1 MTSGYS
7 RPTIEAMEL
16 ADFQFPEP
24 ELAGRRGVVMGY
36 AIRHA
41 GGILLFDTGFG
52 FGNAEVEA
60 AVHPN
65 STPIAEALAKVGIDV
80 DDVTAVANCHLH
92 ADHSGQ
98 NQTFVGVPIYVQ
110 PAEWEIAHTT
120 DHTILDW
127 IDFQGADYRLVGGD
141 HDIAAGVRIV
151 ATPGHTP
158 GHQSLLVETD
168 DGLTVIAGQACY
180 TVGEWTGDPDA
191 IEGRSTAP
199 DRAAYDASIER
210 LRGLDPTTVLFG
222 HDRRAWR
229 ATPSP

>member
-1 MTSGYS
+1 MASGHS
-7 RPTIEAMEL
+7 RPMIEAMEL

-36 AIRHA
+36 AVRHA
-41 GGILLFDTGFG
+41 DGILVFDTGFG

-65 STPIAEALAKVGIDV
+65 GTPIAEALAEVGIAV
-80 DDVTAVANCHLH
+80 GDVTAVANCHLH

-98 NQTFVGVPIYVQ
+98 NQAFAGVPIYVQ

-127 IDFQGADYRLVGGD
+127 IDFPGADYRLVGGD
-141 HDIAAGVRIV
+141 HDIGAGVRII

-168 DGLTVIAGQACY
+168 DGLTILAGQACY

-191 IEGRSTAP
+191 IDGRSTAP
-199 DRAAYDASIER
+199 DRAAYDASIGAAPGPR
-210 LRGLDPTTVLFG
+210 SDDGPVRS
-222 HDRRAWR
+222 R
-229 ATPSP
+229 PSTL